1 MSLFKGRTPNT
12 DSVFKKKKKRIKI
25 YIFPVGFSCIFN
37 QGNGCSLPPSPRP
50 LLLGSKW
57 HHHCILYLTFSFSC
71 TLRVRR
77 KMTRASVENCV
88 KDEKRWRL
96 VFGGFL
102 SLMFTLSVEEK
113 EFSVSHRH
121 NCELSPQKTWSL
133 TSFTIKHLEACNFL
147 AKRRTVWGN
156 VYIAVYLEWNG
167 NRVYTKC
174 IGLVFTPSSTV
185 GLFESLPI
193 WVIFV
198 RAWAR
203 SQTSTFF
210 FFEEIKYVS
219 GIAASCNSFVFCF
232 MYIYFENQAPS
243 KLWMKWSF
251 FFSFVFR
258 PLHLSFCL
266 LHPHFFF

>member
-1 MSLFKGRTPNT
+1 M
-12 DSVFKKKKKRIKI
+12 
-25 YIFPVGFSCIFN
+25 GFSCIFN

-71 TLRVRR
+71 TLRVRK

-113 EFSVSHRH
+113 EFSVSHIH

-174 IGLVFTPSSTV
+174 IGLVFTSSSTV
-185 GLFESLPI
+185 GLFASLPI
-193 WVIFV
+193 W
-198 RAWAR
+198 
-203 SQTSTFF
+203 
-210 FFEEIKYVS
+210 EIKYVS

-243 KLWMKWSF
+243 KLWMKCLFILFIF
-251 FFSFVFR
+251 F
-258 PLHLSFCL
+258 
-266 LHPHFFF
+266 